1 LSFDFHVAALDITNA
16 KKAQAFLA
24 EPLAITLV
32 HASDEI
38 HIAD

>member
-1 LSFDFHVAALDITNA
+1 MELDLIKP

-24 EPLAITLV
+24 EPLTNTLV

-38 HIAD
+38 HIADQLLCSN

>member
-1 LSFDFHVAALDITNA
+1 MELNIAQP
-16 KKAQAFLA
+16 KKARAFLA

-38 HIAD
+38 HLADLLLCSS